1 MAEYQSAYTG
11 PQIDAAIAKA
21 NTAAQPEDLASKQ
34 DILVS
39 GTNIKTINNLSLL
52 GSGNIDIQGGG
63 GGDDVRIIDAT
74 DPADWEGEGPTQAC
88 LLDVLSH
95 AYQIIYIE
103 NIPSDVPGM
112 VYGVSMHLLSV
123 VDVDEDGSE
132 YHLRQYVR
140 FDSDDGEDPYI
151 QEFVFSKEGDNDAEM
166 DVEQYP
172 LGGDTPTTTAP
183 IYFKNFAGFVDG
195 VDGQCKFSIYQA
207 DLADI
212 SNAIDSGM
220 EIVIGVNGLNYDD
233 NKYFRLAAFDRN
245 GRTYISEFGESYYL
259 PEFTVE
265 TPYGLFTA
273 EYDSFD
279 SGSNDAVFYRFY
291 EGTKKYQPT
300 DIKLS
305 TNSITFDSDDLNQI
319 WTQKRAEITVNVD
332 EGSSTNWVAFKKTAQ
347 DDTYNAESIT
357 WTSDIIIDS
366 SHLFVYKLAFA
377 NNQGTI
383 ETSIYK
389 YELTANA
396 V

>member
-11 PQIDAAIAKA
+11 QQIDAGIAKA
-21 NTAAQPEDLASKQ
+21 NTAAQPADLEGKQ
-34 DILVS
+34 DTLVS
-39 GTNIKTINNLSLL
+39 GVNIKTINNESLL
-52 GSGNIDIQGGG
+52 GAGNIEIQGG

-74 DPADWEGEGPTQAC
+74 NPDDWEGEGPTQAC
-88 LLDVLSH
+88 LLDVLAH

-103 NIPSDVPGM
+103 NIPSEEPGM
-112 VYGVSMHLLSV
+112 TYGISMHLLAV
-123 VDVDEDGSE
+123 VDVDDEGSE

-140 FDSDDGEDPYI
+140 FDSNDGEDPYI

-172 LGGDTPTTTAP
+172 IGGGDTPTVTAP
-183 IYFKNFAGFVDG
+183 IYFKNFAGFLDG

-220 EIVIGVNGLNYDD
+220 EIVIGVNGINYDD

-245 GRTYISEFGESYYL
+245 GRTYISEFDASYYL
-259 PEFTVE
+259 PEFAVE

-291 EGTKKYQPT
+291 AGTKKYQPT
-300 DIKLS
+300 AVKFS
-305 TNSITFDSDDLNQI
+305 TNSITFDNDDLTQI
-319 WTQKRAEITVNVD
+319 WNQKRAEFTVNVD
-332 EGSSTNWVAFKKTAQ
+332 ENSGTDWVAFKKTAQ
-347 DDTYNAESIT
+347 DDTYNSESIT

-366 SHLFVYKLAFA
+366 SHVFVYKLVIA

-396 V
+396 A